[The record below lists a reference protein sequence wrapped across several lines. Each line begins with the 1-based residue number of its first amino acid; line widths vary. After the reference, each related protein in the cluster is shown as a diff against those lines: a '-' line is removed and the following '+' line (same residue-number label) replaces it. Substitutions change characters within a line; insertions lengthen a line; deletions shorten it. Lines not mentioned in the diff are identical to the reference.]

1 MNIMS
6 ESVLVVDDDKSV
18 RTVVAEM
25 LGHLDFKAQS
35 VGSGQEALAEL
46 SENRYTFVLTDM
58 KMPEMDGLQLIR
70 RVRKD
75 YPDVCSIAMTG
86 YSNEYKYMDVLNAG
100 TTDFIN
106 KPINADELEAKF
118 KRAIA
123 ERDLRKELERLSVT
137 DSLTGLYNHRHFF
150 SRVREEM
157 TRSERQKSRLGMI
170 LLDLDDFKGYNDD
183 HGHLAGDA
191 LLRKVASVINYRI
204 REGVDSGYRYGGD
217 EFAIL
222 LIDADN
228 DTVQTIGDRVGKGI
242 KEECGLTASMG
253 DVNFSPGMTVDT
265 FVGIADEK
273 LYQAKEQPKHKN
285 NSPVT

>member
-6 ESVLVVDDDKSV
+6 ESVLVVDDDKFV

-46 SENRYTFVLTDM
+46 SKNRYTFVLTDI

-106 KPINADELEAKF
+106 KPINAGELEAKI
-118 KRAIA
+118 KRAIT
-123 ERDLRKELERLSVT
+123 ERYLRKELERLSIT
-137 DSLTGLYNHRHFF
+137 DSLTGLYNHRHFYN
-150 SRVREEM
+150 RVKEEM
-157 TRSERQKSRLGMI
+157 TRSGRQKTRLGMI
-170 LLDLDDFKGYNDD
+170 MLDLDNFKGYNDEY
-183 HGHLAGDA
+183 GHLAGDT
-191 LLRKVASVINYRI
+191 LLQKVASVINSRI
-204 REGVDSGYRYGGD
+204 REGVDSG
-217 EFAIL
+217 
-222 LIDADN
+222 
-228 DTVQTIGDRVGKGI
+228 
-242 KEECGLTASMG
+242 
-253 DVNFSPGMTVDT
+253 
-265 FVGIADEK
+265 
-273 LYQAKEQPKHKN
+273 
-285 NSPVT
+285 

>member
-1 MNIMS
+1 MQSSFKAIMN
-6 ESVLVVDDDKSV
+6 ESVLVVDDNEPV

-25 LGHLDFKAQS
+25 LRHLDFRVQT
-35 VGSGQEALAEL
+35 VGSGPAALVEL
-46 SENRYTFVLTDM
+46 GKNTYTFVLTDI

-86 YSNEYKYMDVLNAG
+86 YSEEYKYMDVLAAG

-106 KPINADELEAKF
+106 KPINAGELEAKF

-123 ERDLRKELERLSVT
+123 ERDLRIELERLSIT
-137 DSLTGLYNHRHFF
+137 DSLTGLYNYRHFHN
-150 SRVREEM
+150 RIREEM
-157 TRSERQKSRLGMI
+157 IRSERQKTRLGMI
-170 LLDLDDFKGYNDD
+170 LIDLDGFKGYNDTY
-183 HGHLAGDA
+183 GHLAGDE
-191 LLRKVASVINYRI
+191 LLRKVANVINSMI

-228 DTVQTIGDRVGKGI
+228 DTVQTIGDRVEKGI
-242 KEECGLTASMG
+242 IKECGLTASIG
-253 DVNFSPGMTVDT
+253 HAGFSPGMSVDAI
-265 FVGIADEK
+265 VGTADEE
-273 LYQAKEQPKHKN
+273 LYKN
-285 NSPVT
+285 KKKRH